1 MIRTN
6 KYKCSDTLL
15 AGSRLLSLIS
25 IANHLEE
32 VITVTHHLTVDNHP
46 RDPFVVSRGLISSNQ
61 MESRSFSTLSTRKN
75 HLSIHSSSDSA
86 LLNTLVREIDR
97 SLLTKNERPPLLGVV
112 LLRAKLHI
120 VSIAL
125 FIAMLAL
132 EGGRIATNDMS
143 ISVRNK
149 LQVSNG
155 HQILS
160 LMKLHEI
167 VGDERLATRAIGLEI
182 QRSLNFI
189 GLKSKNYA
197 KILTAEAAAINA
209 RATIRIL
216 ESIRK
221 NLCGNPNI
229 SMKKTRS

>member
-1 MIRTN
+1 
-6 KYKCSDTLL
+6 
-15 AGSRLLSLIS
+15 
-25 IANHLEE
+25 
-32 VITVTHHLTVDNHP
+32 
-46 RDPFVVSRGLISSNQ
+46 
-61 MESRSFSTLSTRKN
+61 MESRSLSTLSTREN
-75 HLSIHSSSDSA
+75 HLSVHSSSDSA

-97 SLLTKNERPPLLGVV
+97 SLLAENERPPLLGVV
-112 LLRAKLHI
+112 LLSTKLHI

-132 EGGRIATNDMS
+132 ESRRIATNDMS

>member
-32 VITVTHHLTVDNHP
+32 IVRLTHHLTVDNHP
-46 RDPFVVSRGLISSNQ
+46 RNPFVISRGLVSSNQ
-61 MESRSFSTLSTRKN
+61 MESRSLSTLSTREN
-75 HLSIHSSSDSA
+75 HLSVHSSSDSA

-97 SLLTKNERPPLLGVV
+97 SLLAENERPPLLGVV